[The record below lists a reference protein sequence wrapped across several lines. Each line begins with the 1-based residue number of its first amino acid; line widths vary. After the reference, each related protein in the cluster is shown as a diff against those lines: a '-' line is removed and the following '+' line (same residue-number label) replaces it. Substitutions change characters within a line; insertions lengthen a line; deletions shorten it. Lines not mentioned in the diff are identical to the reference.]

1 MANNRGGLSKREF
14 AAAQAGKPMPY
25 GTKAA
30 STTSAG
36 KSTNFGKQ
44 LKSAQSAYEKT
55 LKPTAEEDAATGT
68 LNNLV
73 ASKELG
79 LNKIKDEPIAMPFA
93 VGQSASLER
102 QTEAKAVPLKLQI
115 ATLQARR
122 AASSNVAKS
131 QIDYINSGLDRE
143 SASAKAATA
152 AETTN
157 LNNEKIKAQTAKLK
171 KTGTGSGSEK
181 SDWVHV
187 GWETRMSGTK
197 VEIVKN
203 KKTGE
208 TKRQKIND

>member
-25 GTKAA
+25 SKTAKT
-30 STTSAG
+30 STPSG
-36 KSTNFGKQ
+36 GSTNFSKQ
-44 LKSAQSAYEKT
+44 LKSAQSAYQKT
-55 LKPTAEEDAATGT
+55 LKPTAEEDTATNT

-122 AASSNVAKS
+122 QAAANVSKS
-131 QIDYINSGLDRE
+131 QIDYVIGNIDRANAA
-143 SASAKAATA
+143 SKASAAE
-152 AETTN
+152 ETTT
-157 LNNEKIKAQTAKLK
+157 LNNEKTKAQTAKLNKPAAK
-171 KTGTGSGSEK
+171 KETA
-181 SDWVHV
+181 SDWKQV
-187 GWETRMSGTK
+187 S
-197 VEIVKN
+197 VEKGPTGRVRAIVERN
-203 KKTGE
+203 QKTGE
-208 TKRQKIND
+208 TRRTPVK